1 MRSCYQIAEVL
12 FELYLSERERAGAP
26 ERVLLDFDS
35 TEDPAHGEQEGTYYH
50 GYYRQHIYHPLCSSS
65 TARAG
70 T

>member
-50 GYYRQHIYHPLCSSS
+50 GY
-65 TARAG
+65 
-70 T
+70 